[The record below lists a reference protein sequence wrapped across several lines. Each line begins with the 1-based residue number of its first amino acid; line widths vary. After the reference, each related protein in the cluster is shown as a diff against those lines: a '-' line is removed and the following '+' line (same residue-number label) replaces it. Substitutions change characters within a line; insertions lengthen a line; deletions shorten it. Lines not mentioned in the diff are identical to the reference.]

1 MLRQIGRFSCSA
13 REFTKPRI
21 PPDKQLANLINLS
34 ITNLAQSNTSK
45 GIGNPEKVRLAVP
58 ASVQDISASGLK
70 YLVSITAAGNKYR
83 FSTLRALTSQTNDIT
98 LSCATSPFSAF
109 RKITSISI
117 DQKTLYA
124 NRDLV
129 VYSESALSSV
139 PYRNMSSPSPPLTAL
154 PLEKPSLYAAFPYG
168 ALHNTISFSIDQ
180 KTLYATRDL
189 SYLKSAISSVPCRN
203 MSSPSHPL
211 TALPLEK
218 PSLYAAFPYGA
229 LHNTISF
236 SIDQKTLYATRDLSY
251 LKSAISSVP
260 CRNMSSPSHPL
271 TALPLEKPSL
281 YAAFPYNAVQNIMSF
296 SIDQKTLYA
305 NRDLFFSDYVIYPMV
320 LCRKVISTILKV
332 SFPKDNVFTQCL
344 ACKVK
349 SCI

>member
-1 MLRQIGRFSCSA
+1 LVRGWSV
-13 REFTKPRI
+13 
-21 PPDKQLANLINLS
+21 
-34 ITNLAQSNTSK
+34 
-45 GIGNPEKVRLAVP
+45 NPEKVRLAVP
-58 ASVQDISASGLK
+58 ASVQDISVSGLK

-154 PLEKPSLYAAFPYG
+154 PLEKPSLYAAFPY
-168 ALHNTISFSIDQ
+168 
-180 KTLYATRDL
+180 
-189 SYLKSAISSVPCRN
+189 
-203 MSSPSHPL
+203 
-211 TALPLEK
+211 
-218 PSLYAAFPYGA
+218 
-229 LHNTISF
+229 
-236 SIDQKTLYATRDLSY
+236 
-251 LKSAISSVP
+251 
-260 CRNMSSPSHPL
+260 
-271 TALPLEKPSL
+271 
-281 YAAFPYNAVQNIMSF
+281 NAVQNIMSF

-320 LCRKVISTILKV
+320 LCRKKVIFTILKV

>member
-21 PPDKQLANLINLS
+21 PPDKQFANLINLS

-124 NRDLV
+124 NRDL
-129 VYSESALSSV
+129 
-139 PYRNMSSPSPPLTAL
+139 
-154 PLEKPSLYAAFPYG
+154 
-168 ALHNTISFSIDQ
+168 
-180 KTLYATRDL
+180 
-189 SYLKSAISSVPCRN
+189 
-203 MSSPSHPL
+203 
-211 TALPLEK
+211 
-218 PSLYAAFPYGA
+218 
-229 LHNTISF
+229 
-236 SIDQKTLYATRDLSY
+236 
-251 LKSAISSVP
+251 
-260 CRNMSSPSHPL
+260 
-271 TALPLEKPSL
+271 
-281 YAAFPYNAVQNIMSF
+281 
-296 SIDQKTLYA
+296 
-305 NRDLFFSDYVIYPMV
+305 FFSDYVIYPMV

>member
-139 PYRNMSSPSPPLTAL
+139 PCRNMSSPSPPLTAL

-168 ALHNTISFSIDQ
+168 YSALQNIISFSIDQ
-180 KTLYATRDL
+180 KTLYANRDL
-189 SYLKSAISSVPCRN
+189 SYLESAL
-203 MSSPSHPL
+203 SP
-211 TALPLEK
+211 
-218 PSLYAAFPYGA
+218 
-229 LHNTISF
+229 
-236 SIDQKTLYATRDLSY
+236 
-251 LKSAISSVP
+251 VP